1 MFSFYLFP
9 QYFYIK
15 HDIQIGSRG
24 WRWRLAMWLP
34 GLGNLAIW
42 LAVEEQESSLCSHY
56 HLLLAPI
63 GALYPMMR
71 HYKSAAVNQHFFSF
85 HVNSLWQNV
94 TTITQDCYL
103 SSLQLKSILRN
114 SCNKQMLEAIQ
125 MFSGRTYASSRPCYQ
140 YHLII
145 KITLLTWVVQPVVR
159 TAKTK

>member
-1 MFSFYLFP
+1 MTFKLAAEGEDGDWQCGCP
-9 QYFYIK
+9 VLVIWQY
-15 HDIQIGSRG
+15 GSLWKSRNHPC
-24 WRWRLAMWLP
+24 R
-34 GLGNLAIW
+34 
-42 LAVEEQESSLCSHY
+42 CSHY
-56 HLLLAPI
+56 HILLAPI

-145 KITLLTWVVQPVVR
+145 KITLLT
-159 TAKTK
+159 